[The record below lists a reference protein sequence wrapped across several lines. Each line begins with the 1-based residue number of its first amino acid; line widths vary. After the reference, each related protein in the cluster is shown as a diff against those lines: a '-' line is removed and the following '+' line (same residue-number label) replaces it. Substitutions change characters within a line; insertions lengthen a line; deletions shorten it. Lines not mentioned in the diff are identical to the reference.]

1 MRVTNQM
8 MAASMLGNLN
18 QLRSRQ
24 ASLSD
29 QISSGDR
36 ITKASE
42 DPMAGLDVMRIQS
55 KSNAL
60 KQWQSNLVEAKSWIN
75 ATESK
80 LGDITD
86 ILNSAKELA
95 LTASNGTISDETRK
109 SLAPG
114 AEQMLSDMM
123 AALNEK
129 EPSGY
134 LFGGFQTDGSAPFA
148 VDPVGTVTYNGD
160 GNVMQRDVGPGVT
173 LSTNIPGSRLLNPSD
188 PNNMLKALWDL
199 KTALKTPVVQSGKTD
214 LNGDGVTD
222 VDTNNDLYIDED
234 LNGDGVIDTPTNN
247 SKLMPQTDASLQ
259 DRIKDVVAKLDS
271 ARQTVVALR
280 AEMGARQMRVEQLE
294 TRHQDMQVQLEDGL
308 QQAQGVDATKAI
320 IDLNNAETTY
330 RAALQVG
337 GRIIPQT
344 LADFLR

>member
-1 MRVTNQM
+1 MI
-8 MAASMLGNLN
+8 
-18 QLRSRQ
+18 
-24 ASLSD
+24 SLWLQVIE
-29 QISSGDR
+29 QISSGNR

-42 DPMAGLDVMRIQS
+42 DPMAGLDVMRLQS
-55 KSNAL
+55 KGNAL
-60 KQWQSNLVEAKSWIN
+60 KQWQSNLSDAKTWIN
-75 ATESK
+75 STEAK
-80 LGDITD
+80 LGDITN

-114 AEQMLSDMM
+114 AEQMLSDML

-129 EPSGY
+129 EPGGF
-134 LFGGFQTDGSAPFA
+134 LFGGFKTEGADPFV
-148 VDPVGTVTYNGD
+148 VDAAGNVTYNGD
-160 GNVMQRDVGPGVT
+160 ANVMQRDVGPGVT
-173 LSTNIPGSRLLNPSD
+173 LNSNIPGSRLLNPSD
-188 PNNMLKALWDL
+188 PDNMLKALWDL
-199 KTALKTPVVQSGKTD
+199 KTALKTPVVQPGKTD
-214 LNGDGVTD
+214 LNGDGVVD
-222 VDTNNDLYIDED
+222 ADTNNDLYIDED
-234 LNGDGVIDTPTNN
+234 LNGDGIIDTPTNN

-280 AEMGARQMRVEQLE
+280 AEMGTRQIRVEQLE
-294 TRHQDMQVQLEDGL
+294 TRHQDIQLQLEDGL
-308 QQAQGVDATKAI
+308 QQAQGVDAAKAI
-320 IDLNNAETTY
+320 LDLNNAETTY